1 MKVEDFVSRLEK
13 VKRTGKGSWLAR
25 CPAHEDRSPSLSVGV
40 GDDGRIL
47 VRCFAECGAHAVVS
61 ALGLE
66 LSDLYPEREI
76 PGDRSPAMRFP
87 AADVL
92 SAVADELMV
101 VEIIAGDL
109 ELGLVVKQDDYDRL
123 HLAIDR
129 VIAAK
134 EAALGK
140 R

>member
-1 MKVEDFVSRLEK
+1 MNVEDFLSRLEK

-25 CPAHEDRSPSLSVGV
+25 CPAHMDKSPSLSVGV

-47 VRCFAECGAHAVVS
+47 IRCFAECGAEAVV
-61 ALGLE
+61 AAVGLE
-66 LSDLYPEREI
+66 MSDLYPDKPI
-76 PGDRSPAMRFP
+76 TGDRAPAMRFP

-92 SAVADELMV
+92 AAVADELM
-101 VEIIAGDL
+101 IIEVISCDL
-109 ELGLVVKQDDYDRL
+109 ERGLPIKQDDYDRL
-123 HLAIDR
+123 HIAIGR
-129 VIAAK
+129 VISAK